1 MSTEMRISEE
11 TSLRMYSEYSEYGTT
26 QKEIIKSFNF
36 TRIIVKIRLQC

>member
-26 QKEIIKSFNF
+26 QRNHKDFQFYENY
-36 TRIIVKIRLQC
+36 C